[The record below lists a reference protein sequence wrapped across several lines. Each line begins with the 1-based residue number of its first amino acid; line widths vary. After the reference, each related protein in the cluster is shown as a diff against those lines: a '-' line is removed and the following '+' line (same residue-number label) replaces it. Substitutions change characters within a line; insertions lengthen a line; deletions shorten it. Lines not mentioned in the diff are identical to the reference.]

1 MGKNKQVLCK
11 VCYKAMRSNNLTRH
25 MKVHETNGGSKRKHD
40 EMEEDDDTLK
50 ETLKKY
56 SIEKKQMNIKEK

>member
-1 MGKNKQVLCK
+1 
-11 VCYKAMRSNNLTRH
+11 